1 MKEFS
6 TKIGFAPAST
16 KKSLKMGRIQKPDFG
31 RVIANTLDDLLK
43 SELSAEVK
51 PSKRRPYASIGCRSQ
66 RFIRPV
72 PRALY
77 CAKSIDLP
85 AGSMDLVVNNLASG
99 YKLGSVT
106 HNFVSRSHGGTGEMA
121 TVIKY
126 PDGSVTLIGP
136 DNVCDD
142 ISSAALKLAAE
153 NQPASYPDFNPVF
166 SDIDKDISRLFGKP
180 KGSGNI
186 NTVATTDPLKR
197 VACHTALAI
206 ATAKLDYNAAKSDN
220 LILPPFTMNH
230 VAAFVIDL
238 FSQRSLPGSWD
249 NEVSK
254 LKDSLMSFHG
264 GGYDD
269 YTLIA
274 IIGVMTAIGIIDSR
288 PGVTTAILKRLDV
301 VEQRAELLKISA
313 TENKLRNSRK
323 KTSKYVMI
331 ESGKAVFKQSLPA
344 NYIRIF
350 SNKFVSHYRHD

>member
-6 TKIGFAPAST
+6 TKIGIAPAST

-31 RVIANTLDDLLK
+31 RIIANTLDDLLK

-66 RFIRPV
+66 RVIRPV

-85 AGSMDLVVNNLASG
+85 AGSMPLVVNNLASG
-99 YKLGSVT
+99 YKLGNVT
-106 HNFVSRSHGGTGEMA
+106 HNFVSRSQGGTGEMA
-121 TVIKY
+121 SVIQH

-136 DNVCDD
+136 DNVCDN
-142 ISSAALKLAAE
+142 ISSAVLKQKVE
-153 NQPASYPDFNPVF
+153 NQPPSYPDFNPVF
-166 SDIDKDISRLFGKP
+166 SDIDKEVSRLFGKP

-186 NTVATTDPLKR
+186 NTVATTEPLKR
-197 VACHTALAI
+197 VACNAALAV
-206 ATAKLDYNAAKSDN
+206 ANAKLDYKGVKSDN
-220 LILPPFTMNH
+220 LILPPFTMLH
-230 VAAFVIDL
+230 VAAFIIDL
-238 FSQRSLPGSWD
+238 FSQRSLPGSW
-249 NEVSK
+249 NNVVSK
-254 LKDSLMSFHG
+254 LKANLMSFHG

-269 YTLIA
+269 YSLISV
-274 IIGVMTAIGIIDSR
+274 IGVMMAIGMVDSR
-288 PGVTTAILKRLDV
+288 PGCITAILQQLDV
-301 VEQRAELLKISA
+301 VENRPEGLKISA
-313 TENKLRNSRK
+313 TKNKLNNSRK
-323 KTSKYVMI
+323 KTLTYVSI